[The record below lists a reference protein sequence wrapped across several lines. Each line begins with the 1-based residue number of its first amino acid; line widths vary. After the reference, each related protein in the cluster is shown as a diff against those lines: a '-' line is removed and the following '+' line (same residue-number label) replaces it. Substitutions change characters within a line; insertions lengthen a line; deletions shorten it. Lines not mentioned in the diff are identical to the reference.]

1 MEEIQCKLHEM
12 EKNNKGLRVMFNEV
26 LHGNTKLQKHKK
38 EQEAK
43 YTELQ
48 SKLQEK
54 DQETQWKLQNIE
66 IRKEKVFKVRL
77 MKRSKQIYNW
87 KQRKKIMKVNT
98 NKFSTSF

>member
-1 MEEIQCKLHEM
+1 
-12 EKNNKGLRVMFNEV
+12 MFNEV

>member
-1 MEEIQCKLHEM
+1 
-12 EKNNKGLRVMFNEV
+12 MFNEV
-26 LHGNTKLQKHKK
+26 LHGNTKLQRHKK

>member
-1 MEEIQCKLHEM
+1 
-12 EKNNKGLRVMFNEV
+12 MFNEV

-48 SKLQEK
+48 SKRQEK

>member
-1 MEEIQCKLHEM
+1 
-12 EKNNKGLRVMFNEV
+12 MFNEV

-38 EQEAK
+38 KQEAK

>member
-1 MEEIQCKLHEM
+1 
-12 EKNNKGLRVMFNEV
+12 MFNEV

-77 MKRSKQIYNW
+77 MKRSKQTYNW

>member
-1 MEEIQCKLHEM
+1 
-12 EKNNKGLRVMFNEV
+12 MFNEV

-38 EQEAK
+38 ELEAK

>member
-1 MEEIQCKLHEM
+1 MEELHQEIQCKLHEM

-54 DQETQWKLQNIE
+54 DQGTQWKLQNIE
-66 IRKEKVFKVRL
+66 IRKGKVFKVRL
-77 MKRSKQIYNW
+77 MKLSKQIY
-87 KQRKKIMKVNT
+87 T
-98 NKFSTSF
+98 

>member
-1 MEEIQCKLHEM
+1 
-12 EKNNKGLRVMFNEV
+12 MFNEV

-77 MKRSKQIYNW
+77 MKLSKQIYNW

>member
-1 MEEIQCKLHEM
+1 
-12 EKNNKGLRVMFNEV
+12 MFNEV
-26 LHGNTKLQKHKK
+26 LDGNTKLQKHKK

>member
-1 MEEIQCKLHEM
+1 
-12 EKNNKGLRVMFNEV
+12 MFNEV

-66 IRKEKVFKVRL
+66 IRKGKVFKVRL
-77 MKRSKQIYNW
+77 MKLSKQIYTW
-87 KQRKKIMKVNT
+87 KQRKKIMKVNI
-98 NKFSTSF
+98 NKFSTSFKKKNKWFRPASDV

>member
-1 MEEIQCKLHEM
+1 
-12 EKNNKGLRVMFNEV
+12 MFNEV

-87 KQRKKIMKVNT
+87 KQRKKIIKVNT